1 MQFSDSETQKLLRD
15 TTRSYLA
22 DTYPYERLYALK
34 QEGGQLPDESQKGF
48 AELGWLGMLAPEA
61 AGGGG
66 LSLLEAAV
74 VIEEFGY
81 AAVPAPVLV
90 TNIAA
95 DLISNGNAKEDSQ
108 DHLAKLCAGDSLY
121 TVSEASRRRG
131 RPAHAGESASLTASG
146 GKVSGV
152 VPLVPFAE
160 SADFVLTPL
169 NIEGEPAFA
178 VVPLAQARRETVEM
192 IDRATYRN
200 VHIENADLNDVLVLA
215 RGDEAEELHERCDAL
230 CTALSLIELGG
241 MMQRTLEMTTH
252 YISNRVQFGRP
263 IGTFQAARHR
273 AAEMLMR
280 TETTRW
286 SAYHAVWRFQQN
298 PADTEEIWLTKHW
311 AIRAAELIYQNSH
324 LLHGGIGVGMEY
336 PLHLY
341 TQQIAGFAVRAG
353 AMNEMVARTVESLRL
368 PAVLQTPAATRQ
380 VT

>member
-34 QEGGQLPDESQKGF
+34 QERGQLPSESQKGF

-90 TNIAA
+90 NNIAA
-95 DLISNGNAKEDSQ
+95 DLMSNGDAEEGVQ
-108 DHLAKLCAGDSLY
+108 DHLARLCAGDRLY
-121 TVSEASRRRG
+121 TVSEASRRRD
-131 RPAHAGESASLTASG
+131 RPSHGGDAASPALSASG
-146 GKVSGV
+146 GNVSGV

-160 SADFVLTPL
+160 SAEFVLAPL
-169 NIEGEPAFA
+169 SIEGEPAFA
-178 VVPLAQARRETVEM
+178 AVPLAQARLESVEM

-200 VHIENADLNDVLVLA
+200 VHIENADLDDLLILA

-230 CTALSLIELGG
+230 CTAFSLIELGG
-241 MMQRTLEMTTH
+241 MMQRTLEMTTQ

-273 AAEMLMR
+273 AAEMLRR

-286 SAYHAVWRFQQN
+286 SAYHALWRFQEDPN
-298 PADTEEIWLTKHW
+298 DTEEIWLTKHW

-324 LLHGGIGVGMEY
+324 LLHGGVGVGAEY
-336 PLHLY
+336 PLHLF
-341 TQQIAGFAVRAG
+341 TQQIAGFAVRTG
-353 AMNEMVARTVESLRL
+353 AMNEMVARTVESLQL
-368 PAVLQTPAATRQ
+368 PIFVPND
-380 VT
+380 